1 MTSSFTPP
9 TARGSLNRS
18 KRVRVFLA
26 NDGKCWICGLRIKDG
41 EKYEIDH
48 RDALILGGSDS
59 EDNLAPAHVKC
70 HRGKS
75 DADLSAKSKRDRII
89 DRGYVGPEK
98 RKSSL
103 SSSRYRKTMS
113 GVVVDKVTGEAVGNR
128 RHR

>member
-1 MTSSFTPP
+1 MTLTYTAP
-9 TARGSLNRS
+9 TERGKLNRS

-48 RDALILGGSDS
+48 RDALILGGADSD
-59 EDNLAPAHVKC
+59 DNLAPAHIKC

-75 DADLSAKSKRDRII
+75 DADLSARSKRDRII

-113 GVVVDKVTGEAVGNR
+113 GLVVDKHTGQPVR
-128 RHR
+128 RGRY